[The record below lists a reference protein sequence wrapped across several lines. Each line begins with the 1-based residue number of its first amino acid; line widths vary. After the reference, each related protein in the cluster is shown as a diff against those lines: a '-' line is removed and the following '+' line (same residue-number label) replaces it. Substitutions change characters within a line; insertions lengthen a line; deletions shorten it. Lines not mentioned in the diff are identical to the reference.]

1 MDTKKNPLQNAFAP
15 MDPNQ
20 IMREMYALVK
30 SSTETTY
37 GVLSTLQNQTEQMA
51 NMFLDSYSNL
61 ETENHRFVSD
71 WLKTTKHHQVELQ
84 KAYSQGIDRIA
95 EIIMPKLEWE
105 FEFDL
110 PAEITVAGGD
120 PDLSKGR
127 K

>member
-1 MDTKKNPLQNAFAP
+1 MNSKKNPLQDAFAP

-30 SSTETTY
+30 SSSETTY

-51 NMFLDSYSNL
+51 NMFLDNYSNL
-61 ETENHRFVSD
+61 ETENYRFVSD
-71 WLKTTKHHQVELQ
+71 WLETTKHHQVELQ
-84 KAYSQGIDRIA
+84 KAYTQGIDKIA

-110 PAEITVAGGD
+110 PAEITVADGFSN
-120 PDLSKGR
+120 PSKSR
-127 K
+127 E